1 MISVKTKT
9 HIGPDGRLML
19 EVPTPL
25 RETDVE
31 VTVVVQPLLA
41 PEELPAVEAT
51 PESLGWP
58 PGFFERTFGSLRD
71 DPLERFPQGEYEQ
84 REAIE

>member
-1 MISVKTKT
+1 M
-9 HIGPDGRLML
+9 
-19 EVPTPL
+19 PTPL

-31 VTVVVQPLLA
+31 VMVIVQPLPA
-41 PEELPAVEAT
+41 FEGLPAVEAT

-58 PGFFERTFGSLRD
+58 PGFFKETFGAWKGEPS
-71 DPLERFPQGEYEQ
+71 ERLPQGEYEQ